1 MRVKK
6 KLLTLNNTVYFDVRT
21 YTLPTFFKVEPRGE
35 KNVVVVRRL
44 FPKDMGGT
52 TMMINFFLFVFCF
65 LHVFSC

>member
-6 KLLTLNNTVYFDVRT
+6 KLLTLNTVYFDVRT
-21 YTLPTFFKVEPRGE
+21 YTLHTFFKVESHGE

-52 TMMINFFLFVFCF
+52 TYNDD
-65 LHVFSC
+65 